1 MAVSFSYSFIK
12 LVGQICNTLYHTVSN
27 VKNLE
32 EQDVL
37 MKHIRITSVNSTNQA
52 SDVCRRTTSGSDNNN
67 PHSNVNNNMTTSNN
81 LLHVFDFKQYE
92 VDKKYSPQCKRENPV
107 LL

>member
-1 MAVSFSYSFIK
+1 MEEKKNAGNHYVPLSQQPFLCYQRSLSPARWHGK
-12 LVGQICNTLYHTVSN
+12 HTYLS
-27 VKNLE
+27 
-32 EQDVL
+32 
-37 MKHIRITSVNSTNQA
+37 IRITSVNSTNQA

-92 VDKKYSPQCKRENPV
+92 VDKKYSPQCKRET
-107 LL
+107 LS